1 MFMSRTELVS
11 SPLSYVRSSIPF
23 SRDLPKII
31 NTLLWHIFEIVRL
44 VFFKFHEMV
53 NCCVPGCANYSA
65 KRANVGFH
73 TIPSDE
79 QRRKAWLERIRRIN
93 MPPLQYSYVCSD
105 RFSASCYQSNL
116 QSKITGQRYKRWLKE
131 DAVPS
136 IFDYASQSNTKRPR
150 LSSENR
156 RDRRMH

>member
-1 MFMSRTELVS
+1 MEVALEKEKGEKRKTVL
-11 SPLSYVRSSIPF
+11 
-23 SRDLPKII
+23 
-31 NTLLWHIFEIVRL
+31 NTLNRPCKKKTI
-44 VFFKFHEMV
+44 
-53 NCCVPGCANYSA
+53 
-65 KRANVGFH
+65 VGFH

-79 QRRKAWLERIRRIN
+79 QRRKAWLERIRHIN
-93 MPPLQYSYVCSD
+93 VPPLQYSYVCSD

-116 QSKITGQRYKRWLKE
+116 QSKITGHRYKRRLKE